1 MARAASSSD
10 YKMEPRVGS
19 GQCSQLSP
27 DIRTAGTSEW
37 SSGPGVV
44 NREAETSQRNQT
56 PTQITQQSRT
66 WGNCVICEERKYI
79 FMKN

>member
-1 MARAASSSD
+1 MARAAGSSD

-37 SSGPGVV
+37 SSGPRVV
-44 NREAETSQRNQT
+44 KQKAEKQNTYAEYAAVQNMGK
-56 PTQITQQSRT
+56 SRHL
-66 WGNCVICEERKYI
+66 
-79 FMKN
+79 